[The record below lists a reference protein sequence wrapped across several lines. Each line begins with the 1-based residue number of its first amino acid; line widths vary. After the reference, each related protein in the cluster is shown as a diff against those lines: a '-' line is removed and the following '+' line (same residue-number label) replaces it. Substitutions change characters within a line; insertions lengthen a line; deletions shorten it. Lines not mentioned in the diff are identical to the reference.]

1 MSFVTSPVASIIVSN
16 RFRKEPGD
24 IQALAENIHEIGLL
38 HPIAVTPDRRLI
50 AGARRL
56 MAFKYLGRIEI
67 PVHVV
72 DLDEIARGEFAE
84 NVHRKSFLPSALCF

>member
-38 HPIAVTPDRRLI
+38 HRIAVTPIVPGQRILRL
-50 AGARRL
+50 
-56 MAFKYLGRIEI
+56 E
-67 PVHVV
+67 
-72 DLDEIARGEFAE
+72 DL
-84 NVHRKSFLPSALCF
+84 AL